1 MTIRFWRPAPSAA
14 LHAADQAVNRVSL
27 THSPSALRNDI
38 DEEGQ
43 GRFGAQAQAVRD
55 TAAEPDP
62 LLEVRNLRVSF
73 SAFRGE
79 VKAVQGV
86 SFILN
91 RGETLAIVGE
101 SGSGKSVTARSLMRL
116 LPKRTTRQTTGSIR
130 FKGREILTL
139 DAKELRRIRGAEIGM
154 IFQDALSAL
163 NPTMTIGE
171 QLMEGLLYHKHLSK
185 REARAIA
192 IKMLVRVGIPQ
203 PELRLKQ
210 HLHEFSGGMRQRI
223 MIAMAAV
230 CGPDILIA
238 DEPTTALDVTI
249 QAQII
254 ELFQEL
260 QRELGVAIVLITH
273 DLGVVAKI
281 ADRVNIMYAGQIVES
296 GTVDEIFYRPQHPY
310 TLGLLASMPRLDQN
324 KDEPLEPIPGSP
336 PDLFAPPAG
345 CPFAARCERAMEVC
359 SAYPPQMTPVAD
371 GHQVA
376 CWLQDP
382 RSLRAAQPS
391 VKTVIR

>member
-1 MTIRFWRPAPSAA
+1 MTM
-14 LHAADQAVNRVSL
+14 
-27 THSPSALRNDI
+27 SPLRRLETANGREQLRLQPVREEERSRANGALRLEP
-38 DEEGQ
+38 EEEPLLD
-43 GRFGAQAQAVRD
+43 VRD
-55 TAAEPDP
+55 
-62 LLEVRNLRVSF
+62 LRVSF

-79 VKAVQGV
+79 IQAVQGV
-86 SFILN
+86 SFSLR

-116 LPKRTTRQTTGSIR
+116 LPKRSTRRISGSIR
-130 FKGREILTL
+130 FKGRELTAL
-139 DAKELRRIRGAEIGM
+139 GEKELRRIRGSEIGM

-171 QLMEGLLYHKHLSK
+171 QLTEGLRHHRGLDRQAA
-185 REARAIA
+185 REAALA
-192 IKMLVRVGIPQ
+192 MLERVGIPQ
-203 PELRLKQ
+203 PKLRLKQ

-281 ADRVNIMYAGQIVES
+281 ADRVNIMYAGKIVES

-310 TLGLLASMPRLDQN
+310 TLGLLASMPRLDM
-324 KDEPLEPIPGSP
+324 DRSVPLAPIPGTP

-345 CPFAARCERAMEVC
+345 CPFAARCGRAMEVC
-359 SAYPPQMTPVAD
+359 AAYPPPATRVAD
-371 GHQVA
+371 GHEAA

-382 RSLRAAQPS
+382 RSLRAAPLAETARPS
-391 VKTVIR
+391 